1 MEATAAEMNDLKSVS
16 ITNAQANILHNVD
29 PDLGFEEL
37 NLLLQLD
44 INLLDLNVLKRGF
57 IIREDDGM
65 PNDANVMTED
75 ECLRYANNFAGS
87 TMIVYDR
94 DDYQKGCWS
103 KFTRTGNILYFYY
116 NKDTTSL
123 KPCKTGGYKCI
134 ERKSMPPVEVYN
146 LLPGLTVDAKQLNI
160 FKDVRGTVS
169 EDLNKLVGLSVPSKE
184 INVLEGVKSSVSSK
198 ELNML
203 KNLQVNSNET
213 NVLRGVDHR
222 LNATND
228 LNQLVGLL
236 SNASKINTLVGVN
249 TNQPIPF
256 NLLKDLESKAAELN
270 IMDGVNV
277 DLQTQTLNSLIGLDL
292 QDPYKGY
299 CSTKDRITEE
309 DCEYDVII
317 DGKSDL
323 SLNATGC
330 EVFARRFNYLWTV
343 ATTLGDGKPSGCVV
357 YNDGVDSVIY
367 NKYATSSMPC
377 SNDKKCIQRS
387 AYDWTADY
395 ENDLNIL
402 KGVNHQLSKNELD
415 KLKGLKTPA
424 SSWNALENIEVSE
437 LQLLHEKAPLY
448 SEEAGQLYSG
458 STCSDANDCQTK
470 CSADLECVG
479 YSVKSGVYTFG
490 NLPTQDAAATGYTK
504 HFGISEP
511 EKLVS
516 TSANG
521 GTTFAKNV
529 QVQGNV
535 SVPDGKLLLNGASVT
550 VQTVQLNDLKLVDHL
565 KATTT
570 EINALDDIITTPA
583 KLNLMTNYTGST
595 DDLNRLADIT
605 PGISASNKV
614 LTSSETHGLVTV
626 AGDVDIKNVSVSLN
640 GLTMQDG
647 AITSTSEELNVLH
660 DMSSELTVEE
670 INRLDVS
677 QKVLQ
682 KQERHW

>member
-1 MEATAAEMNDLKSVS
+1 MQQNKAENNSINVKFLKIDQMNGTLSLLGNASNVSFSSNVTLDFEQLNVTATELNVLSGQDKYDMPTGKDLNLLNGINVTVDEMRTMKNVTSALNRTYFEQLIGLNIEVGDLNVMKGHHENLTKGELEKLLNLQVPSGTLNLLKGLEATAAEMNDLKSVS

-213 NVLRGVDHR
+213 NVLKGVDHR

-277 DLQTQTLNSLIGLDL
+277 ALQTQTLNSLIGLDL

-402 KGVNHQLSKNELD
+402 KGVNHQLSKNEFD
-415 KLKGLKTPA
+415 KLKGLKTPVRHGMLWKISKCPNCNFYMKKHLYTPKRLVSYTVEA
-424 SSWNALENIEVSE
+424 LAVMQMTVKQNALLI
-437 LQLLHEKAPLY
+437 
-448 SEEAGQLYSG
+448 
-458 STCSDANDCQTK
+458 
-470 CSADLECVG
+470 
-479 YSVKSGVYTFG
+479 
-490 NLPTQDAAATGYTK
+490 
-504 HFGISEP
+504 
-511 EKLVS
+511 
-516 TSANG
+516 
-521 GTTFAKNV
+521 
-529 QVQGNV
+529 
-535 SVPDGKLLLNGASVT
+535 
-550 VQTVQLNDLKLVDHL
+550 
-565 KATTT
+565 
-570 EINALDDIITTPA
+570 
-583 KLNLMTNYTGST
+583 
-595 DDLNRLADIT
+595 
-605 PGISASNKV
+605 
-614 LTSSETHGLVTV
+614 
-626 AGDVDIKNVSVSLN
+626 
-640 GLTMQDG
+640 
-647 AITSTSEELNVLH
+647 
-660 DMSSELTVEE
+660 
-670 INRLDVS
+670 
-677 QKVLQ
+677 
-682 KQERHW
+682 